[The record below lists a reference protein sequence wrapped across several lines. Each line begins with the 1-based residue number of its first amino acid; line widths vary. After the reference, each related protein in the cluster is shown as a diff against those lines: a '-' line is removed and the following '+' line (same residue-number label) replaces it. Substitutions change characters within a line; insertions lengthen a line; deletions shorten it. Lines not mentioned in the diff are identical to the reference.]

1 MVIIMGGK
9 HGKYIYVER
18 KDGWY
23 VKVRVLKSRDPSDPD
38 KYIVIGPKVKE
49 PPYTYRIMKEDD
61 LPDLVKEK
69 LYMV

>member
-38 KYIVIGPKVKE
+38 KYVVIGPKVKE

>member
-23 VKVRVLKSRDPSDPD
+23 IKVRVLKSRDPSDPD

>member
-1 MVIIMGGK
+1 MIAMGGK
-9 HGKYIYVER
+9 HGKYIYVQR

-23 VKVRVLKSRDPSDPD
+23 VKVRVLKSREPSDPD

-49 PPYTYRIMKEDD
+49 PPYTYKVLKEDD
-61 LPDLVKEK
+61 LPDLIKEK

>member
-23 VKVRVLKSRDPSDPD
+23 IKVRVLKSRDPSDPD

-49 PPYTYRIMKEDD
+49 PPYTYRVMKEDD

>member
-38 KYIVIGPKVKE
+38 KYVVIGPRVKE

>member
-49 PPYTYRIMKEDD
+49 PPYTYRVMKEDD

>member
-1 MVIIMGGK
+1 MVSIMGGK

-23 VKVRVLKSRDPSDPD
+23 IKVRVLKSRDPSDPD
-38 KYIVIGPKVKE
+38 KYVVVGPKVKN
-49 PPYTYRIMKEDD
+49 PPYTYKIMKEDD
-61 LPDLVKEK
+61 LPELVKEK

>member
-1 MVIIMGGK
+1 MVSTMGGK

-23 VKVRVLKSRDPSDPD
+23 VKVRVLKSRDPTDPD
-38 KYIVIGPKVKE
+38 KYVVVGPKVKN
-49 PPYTYRIMKEDD
+49 PPYTYKIMKEDD
-61 LPDLVKEK
+61 LPELVKEK

>member
-23 VKVRVLKSRDPSDPD
+23 IKVRVLKSRDPSDPD
-38 KYIVIGPKVKE
+38 KYVVIGPKVKE